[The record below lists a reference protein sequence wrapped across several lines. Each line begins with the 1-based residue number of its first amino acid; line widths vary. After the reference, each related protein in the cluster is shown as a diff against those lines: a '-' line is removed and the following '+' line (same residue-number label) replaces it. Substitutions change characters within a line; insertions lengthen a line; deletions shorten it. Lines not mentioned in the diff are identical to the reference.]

1 MARATLNKTTLL
13 GSYPSLPLA
22 ANSADLVE
30 TAVTGSSGSSG
41 NQIAWGD
48 FGKLVVIVHNTHAAN
63 PYTVTFTSIANANTL
78 NRSGDISAYTLQATE
93 IAVFVFERNGW
104 YQSDAMLYL
113 EGENAAI
120 KIGAFGI

>member
-1 MARATLNKTTLL
+1 MARTTLAKTTLL

-22 ANSADLVE
+22 ANSADLVL

-48 FGKLVVIVHNTHAAN
+48 FGRLLVIVQNSHATNA
-63 PYTVTFTSIANANTL
+63 YTVTFTSLASPSTL
-78 NRSGDISAYTLQATE
+78 NRSGDISAYSLAAGE
-93 IAVFVFERNGW
+93 IGVFIFERNGW
-104 YQSDAMLYL
+104 YQSDAMLYC

-120 KIGAFGI
+120 KIGCVGL